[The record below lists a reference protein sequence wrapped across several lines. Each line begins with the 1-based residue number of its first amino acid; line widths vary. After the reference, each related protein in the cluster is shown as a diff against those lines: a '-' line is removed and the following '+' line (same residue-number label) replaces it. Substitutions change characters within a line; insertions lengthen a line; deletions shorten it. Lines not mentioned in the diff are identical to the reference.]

1 MKVSFP
7 TTNTI
12 QKINQDHRARPFQI
26 ITNRSEFPQPSQ
38 SDSNSKAQV
47 KLPLPIPKG
56 ETPYAKAKIAEYQE
70 RDLDKAEYY
79 YKLAIKKG
87 ERVVSAIKDLA
98 SLMHQRGKTKE
109 ACEFLKSKKGLFR
122 NDQEKYENLY
132 KTLEK
137 QMNGSMNSLNKTI
150 KVSFLSKEMGEKEVR
165 ELFENPVRIKS
176 VEIGSEE
183 NRKEVNYFCCLKFSS
198 HSSARKTLEG
208 FHHWDKY
215 KLEWVNS
222 EGKTVGDAH
231 YYRQKMEEYRREH
244 PTFDYQ
250 IFDRDPR
257 GYVFC
262 MPVDSSPLVLLRQNS
277 EHEGIVKN
285 LLGSTLFSTIFNDKN
300 IECC

>member
-1 MKVSFP
+1 MKVLFP
-7 TTNTI
+7 TTNTTP
-12 QKINQDHRARPFQI
+12 KTLQDQHLRPFRI
-26 ITNRSEFPQPSQ
+26 ITNRPEATSPSL
-38 SDSNSKAQV
+38 SASNSKLQV

-56 ETPYAKAKIAEYQE
+56 ETYYAKAKIAEYQE

-109 ACEFLKSKKGLFR
+109 ACEFLKSKKGFFW

-137 QMNGSMNSLNKTI
+137 QMNGSMNSLNKTV
-150 KVSFLSKEMGEKEVR
+150 KLSFLNKGMKEKEIQ
-165 ELFENPVRIKS
+165 ELFENPVRITA
-176 VEIGSEE
+176 VEIGLEE
-183 NRKEVNYFCCLKFSS
+183 NMTEMNYFCYLRFNS

-222 EGKTVGDAH
+222 EGKIVGDAH
-231 YYRQKMEEYRREH
+231 YYRQKMEEYRKEH

-262 MPVDSSPLVLLRQNS
+262 MPVDSSPLVLLCQNLL
-277 EHEGIVKN
+277 HEGIIKD
-285 LLGSTLFSTIFNDKN
+285 LLGSTLFSTIFSEKN
-300 IECC
+300 S